1 MYNTQIYSFLISH
14 FKGEIGT
21 NIWLMTIKNPE
32 QFNIQDFVNIFL
44 LSHQDSNLD
53 QELQKLW
60 CYLYTIG
67 QEYYLSQISDLRSE
81 FSEVQK

>member
-1 MYNTQIYSFLISH
+1 
-14 FKGEIGT
+14 
-21 NIWLMTIKNPE
+21 MTIKNPE